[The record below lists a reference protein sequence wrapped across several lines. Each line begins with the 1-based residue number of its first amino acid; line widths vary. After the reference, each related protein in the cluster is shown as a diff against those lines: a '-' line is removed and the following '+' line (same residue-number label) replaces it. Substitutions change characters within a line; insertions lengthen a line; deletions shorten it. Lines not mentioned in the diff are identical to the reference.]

1 MLTQLSTLKTRLAL
15 LDTDTTCDALLVA
28 AIKSVSARFDLECN
42 RTLAR
47 SVDATYEFTADETE
61 ICVPCYPIE
70 TVTKFELKTSESEGW
85 VEQPNVRY
93 LIRRNCVISLNL
105 AFSLQPL
112 ALSQARVVY
121 TGGYVL
127 PGSAPLDPPVPVCHN
142 LPDEIEQAAVE
153 QVAYWFQNRDRLG
166 LLRIWDY
173 HATYRHFADLD
184 LLSSVRAVLAKYARW
199 NA

>member
-1 MLTQLSTLKTRLAL
+1 
-15 LDTDTTCDALLVA
+15 
-28 AIKSVSARFDLECN
+28 
-42 RTLAR
+42 
-47 SVDATYEFTADETE
+47 
-61 ICVPCYPIE
+61 
-70 TVTKFELKTSESEGW
+70 VTKFELKTSESEGW

-127 PGSAPLDPPVPVCHN
+127 PSSAPLDPPVPVCQN

-199 NA
+199 NV